1 MLEIQMFLTKKN
13 DSAYFTRLK
22 GSSDLAVDIQQYTR
36 QLDAAMASFS
46 VRGRIALMFCSCA
59 QRLTPDIGQVPDVA
73 ADPCPAREQ
82 GEAARLII
90 LEGIRAG
97 SSGRG
102 PHPARQDC
110 DNQCGRYDAI
120 WRELRRTVLIS

>member
-46 VRGRIALMFCSCA
+46 VRGRFALILPSC
-59 QRLTPDIGQVPDVA
+59 R
-73 ADPCPAREQ
+73 
-82 GEAARLII
+82 
-90 LEGIRAG
+90 
-97 SSGRG
+97 
-102 PHPARQDC
+102 
-110 DNQCGRYDAI
+110 
-120 WRELRRTVLIS
+120 